1 MEYQMPLAGAAIEQK
16 IRWGLPKPRHNS
28 KGRTKMRTMTLNTN
42 SLEAEGFRELT
53 SNELTAAQGG
63 SGAVSHQEMSAQ
75 KLTDKASVNLY

>member
-1 MEYQMPLAGAAIEQK
+1 M
-16 IRWGLPKPRHNS
+16 
-28 KGRTKMRTMTLNTN
+28 KMTTLNTN
-42 SLEAEGFRELT
+42 GLENERFRELT